1 MVRRLQ
7 ETAGGLLAMAV
18 LLGAVACAT
27 GGGPAAIP
35 TAAPSPSPSP
45 TATPTATPTP
55 TPAPTATPTPTPTK
69 KPFFPTLTAI
79 GGGTFAQVT
88 GAPAG
93 SVCSVRAYLKSGG
106 EISGP
111 GLTPRTVQNPSTGA
125 IWDSNRGDVLL
136 KPGTAAGQKA
146 EWRFTCTNPTYQ
158 PSPIKT
164 QDFETQTQ

>member
-1 MVRRLQ
+1 MIRRLP
-7 ETAGGLLAMAV
+7 ETVGGLLALA
-18 LLGAVACAT
+18 LLLAAGACDT
-27 GGGPAAIP
+27 GGGSTPTP
-35 TAAPSPSPSP
+35 TATPSPSPSP

-55 TPAPTATPTPTPTK
+55 TPTATPTPTPTK

-79 GGGTFAQVT
+79 GGGTVAQVT

-111 GLTPRTVQNPSTGA
+111 GLKPRTVQNPSTGA
-125 IWDSNRGDVLL
+125 IWDSNKGDVLL

-164 QDFETQTQ
+164 HDFETQAQ